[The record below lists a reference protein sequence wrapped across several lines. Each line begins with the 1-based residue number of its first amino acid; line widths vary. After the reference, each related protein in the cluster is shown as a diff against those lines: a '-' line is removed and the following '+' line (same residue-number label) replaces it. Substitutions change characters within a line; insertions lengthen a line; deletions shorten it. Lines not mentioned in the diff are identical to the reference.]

1 MENTNKKSHRL
12 FSFSIFLLETD
23 VDVNDGVFIDR
34 QAGFLV
40 FVFLT
45 AKM

>member
-12 FSFSIFLLETD
+12 FSFSIIFLETD
-23 VDVNDGVFIDR
+23 IDVNDGVFIDR